1 MKRWR
6 GLKSLVQDVVD
17 KGATA
22 IEGVHRRTAAV
33 PFRLLRRIRPLDA
46 PVRRIHELHDLAV
59 STSYAMVRLVNRV
72 AGKTVDV
79 ALDVVEKRSARAR
92 IREVPPPPSLPPST
106 R

>member
-6 GLKSLVQDVVD
+6 GLKALVQDVVD

-22 IEGVHRRTAAV
+22 VEGVHKRTAAV
-33 PFRLLRRIRPLDA
+33 PFRLLRKIRPLEA
-46 PVRRIHELHDLAV
+46 PVRRVHELHDLAV

-79 ALDVVEKRSARAR
+79 TLDVLEKRSGKAR
-92 IREVPPPPSLPPST
+92 IRDVKPPASLPPPAP
-106 R
+106 

>member
-22 IEGVHRRTAAV
+22 VEGVHLRTAAV
-33 PFRLLRRIRPLDA
+33 PFRLLRRIRPLEA
-46 PVRRIHELHDLAV
+46 PVRRIHALHDLAL

-79 ALDVVEKRSARAR
+79 ALDVAEKRSARAR
-92 IREVPPPPSLPPST
+92 IREVAPPPPLPPST
-106 R
+106 P